1 MTGSVAAAHAAHAAP
16 PMATLAATGVQ
27 RAAWL
32 LLALPLAGAVV
43 LLLGGKRTDRFG
55 HLIGVA
61 MPVAAFCYGLV
72 AFFAMLSYPAS
83 QRSRD
88 LHLFTWIPVA
98 GFHVDI
104 GLLLDPLSMCFVLL
118 ITGVGSLIHIFAVG
132 YMASDP
138 QRRRFFGYMNLFVA
152 AMLLLVIADNY
163 LGLYAGWEGVG
174 LASYLLIGFW
184 QFKPTAATAAKKA
197 FIANRVGDA
206 GLSLAIMLMF
216 ATFGTVTFIG
226 VFSKVGAASHGV
238 VTALGLLLLLGAC
251 GKSAQ
256 LPLQSWLLDA
266 MEGPTPVSALIHA
279 ATMVTAGVYLI
290 VRSNPIFNLSADARL
305 AVTIVGAATLLF
317 GAIIGCAKD
326 DIKKALA
333 GSTMS
338 QIGYMMLAA
347 GLGPAGYAFAIAHL
361 LAHGF
366 FKAGLFLGAGS
377 VKHEMNDE
385 VDMRRFGALR
395 AAMPITFVTFVIGYL
410 AIIGVPPFSGFFTK
424 DPIIEAA
431 FDKGGTSGAIL
442 GTAALLGAGITAFY
456 MTRVVLMT
464 FTGERR
470 WDDSVHPHEA
480 PPVMTSPMVVLAIGS
495 AGAGAFL
502 ILGNRLV
509 NFLAPVVGTPPA
521 SKGLLTP
528 VSLGALG
535 LVVVGAVIAWAMYAR
550 REVPVVAPAGR
561 FATVAARK
569 DLYGDAINESV
580 LMRPGQWLTRLSVYF
595 DNRGV
600 DGLVN
605 TAAAT
610 MGGTS
615 GRCAG
620 CRPAS
625 SALMRCRCWSA
636 RSCWLARCCWCGCRP
651 RKAQRFHE
659 HIPLADSGGR
669 DPAGRRG
676 GGRPDSRPFRAG
688 RGQRTGAPVTCWS
701 SGWLCSSR

>member
-1 MTGSVAAAHAAHAAP
+1 MTGSVAVAHAAHAAP
-16 PMATLAATGVQ
+16 AMATLAATGVQ

-43 LLLGGKRTDRFG
+43 LLLGGKRTDKFG

-61 MPVAAFCYGLV
+61 MPVAAFCYGLI

-88 LHLFTWIPVA
+88 LYLFSWIPVA

-132 YMASDP
+132 YMAADP
-138 QRRRFFGYMNLFVA
+138 GRRRFFGYMNLFVA
-152 AMLLLVIADNY
+152 SMLLLVIADNY

-184 QFKPTAATAAKKA
+184 QFKPAAATAAKKA

-305 AVTIVGAATLLF
+305 AVAIVGAATLLF

-377 VKHEMNDE
+377 VKHEMNEE
-385 VDMRRFGALR
+385 VDMRRFGGLR
-395 AAMPITFVTFVIGYL
+395 TVMPITFVTFVIGYL

-480 PPVMTSPMVVLAIGS
+480 PPVMTSPMVVLALGS

-521 SKGLLTP
+521 SKGLFTP

-535 LVVVGAVIAWAMYAR
+535 LVVVGAAVAWAMYGR

-569 DLYGDAINESV
+569 DLYGDAINESA
-580 LMRPGQWLTRLSVYF
+580 LMRPGQWLTMLSVYF

-600 DGLVN
+600 DCLVN

-615 GRCAG
+615 GRLRKLQTG
-620 CRPAS
+620 FVRS
-625 SALMRCRCWSA
+625 YALSM
-636 RSCWLARCCWCGCRP
+636 LV
-651 RKAQRFHE
+651 
-659 HIPLADSGGR
+659 
-669 DPAGRRG
+669 
-676 GGRPDSRPFRAG
+676 
-688 RGQRTGAPVTCWS
+688 GAVLLV
-701 SGWLCSSR
+701 GALLLVRL